1 VPPALAKSHQTDSQA
16 SRTHTTNL
24 PATAPQTAPALPE
37 QLVEEFKSTPKN
49 YQGVLSALQNE
60 DHFNA
65 AAAKWKQLGILYAED
80 VIRNAPAHCPVDY
93 HLPVSENDTQSG
105 FGQVDKNGKL
115 QGLGREV
122 YDFIYEGQ
130 FKNDVYHGWG
140 RYIGPNGVYWG
151 LWNNGFRH
159 GQGKFESTDGGK
171 QEGNWNNGV
180 LK

>member
-1 VPPALAKSHQTDSQA
+1 MPPALAKSHQADSQA
-16 SRTHTTNL
+16 SRAHTINA
-24 PATAPQTAPALPE
+24 PAKALQTAPVLPE

-80 VIRNAPAHCPVDY
+80 VIKNAPAHCPVDY
-93 HLPVSENDTQSG
+93 QLRVSENDTQSG

-122 YDFIYEGQ
+122 HDFIYEGQ
-130 FKNDVYHGWG
+130 FKDNVYHGWG
-140 RYIGPNGVYWG
+140 RFISHLGVYWG
-151 LWNNGFRH
+151 FWNNGFRH
-159 GQGKFESTDGGK
+159 GQGKFISVNGG
-171 QEGNWNNGV
+171 
-180 LK
+180 